1 MITDKFEIK
10 DFDSFI
16 IGNSYGIEQ
25 CWYKEK
31 GTLIHHLAYREGCG
45 YVSILNMYLY
55 LKYKSTGKKHT
66 KLEVVEKMNTI
77 YMCNLNLRIGINSI
91 YFLKKVAIKF
101 LRREKE
107 EKSFSFE
114 VLSKKTGIN
123 NNYKEAKELI
133 IKSLE
138 AENPVAI
145 LINHR
150 VSDKI
155 LKKNFKYHWITITGI
170 RTEDQKTYLTA
181 SNWGEKW
188 EYLNFEEIWN
198 DSHNVLDRIF
208 ASGLVVMKEQEKPK

>member
-1 MITDKFEIK
+1 MKKWIK
-10 DFDSFI
+10 YI
-16 IGNSYGIEQ
+16 CI
-25 CWYKEK
+25 
-31 GTLIHHLAYREGCG
+31 
-45 YVSILNMYLY
+45 
-55 LKYKSTGKKHT
+55 
-66 KLEVVEKMNTI
+66 
-77 YMCNLNLRIGINSI
+77 
-91 YFLKKVAIKF
+91 LKKVAIKF
-101 LRREKE
+101 LRKEKE

-170 RTEDQKTYLTA
+170 RT
-181 SNWGEKW
+181 GI
-188 EYLNFEEIWN
+188 FELWRDME
-198 DSHNVLDRIF
+198 R
-208 ASGLVVMKEQEKPK
+208 